1 MSTNEQLSA
10 RNSSESDRDHQEEH
24 SPEKQDESRGVV
36 GEAAPVDRRVIFE
49 RKAALLNAE
58 IDKFGFGKYQWCI
71 WMLCGLGYFVDL
83 AWAQGV
89 GLMATAVLYVSVVD
103 FFFHPG

>member
-1 MSTNEQLSA
+1 MSTNEHLSTRTCSDA
-10 RNSSESDRDHQEEH
+10 EHAHSEKH
-24 SPEKQDESRGVV
+24 SPEKQDESTGVM
-36 GEAAPVDRRVIFE
+36 EETTLVDNRAIFE
-49 RKAALLNAE
+49 RKAALVNAE

-89 GLMATAVLYVSVVD
+89 GLMATAVL
-103 FFFHPG
+103 